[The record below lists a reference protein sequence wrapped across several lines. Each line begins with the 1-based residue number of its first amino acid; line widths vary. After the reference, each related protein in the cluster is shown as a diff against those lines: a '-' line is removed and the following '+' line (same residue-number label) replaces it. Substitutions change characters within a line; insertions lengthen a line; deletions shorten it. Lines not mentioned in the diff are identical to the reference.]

1 VNLSERIESQN
12 PSIFLSDLKML
23 NGNRNFQ
30 TFLLNLRKELSVH
43 KSKKLK
49 YSMDPMDVAPMVYQV
64 YDLFS

>member
-1 VNLSERIESQN
+1 MNLSERIESQN
-12 PSIFLSDLKML
+12 PSIFLSDLKKL

-43 KSKKLK
+43 KKLK